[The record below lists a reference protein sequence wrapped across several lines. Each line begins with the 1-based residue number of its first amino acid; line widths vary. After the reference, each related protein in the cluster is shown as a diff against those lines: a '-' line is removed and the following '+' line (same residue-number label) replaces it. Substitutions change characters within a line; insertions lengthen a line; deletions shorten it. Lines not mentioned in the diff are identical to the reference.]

1 MGSRLRGNDDLPLFS
16 RFPSCALA
24 VALVASAAT
33 AAEPEV
39 IDAKVWGSGVSL
51 AAPTWLDARR
61 VLFLSASGFKPNEQ
75 RRALAIWELDGK
87 ASGYRDNVNHYC
99 YRDGTLVYKV
109 LDPADAGM
117 VRGTWYAGKVGS
129 EQPVRKDA
137 GGNVAR
143 LYDTLNCRIA
153 TNEELQ
159 KRPERGMI
167 PLLEKHGYLDPRSGQ
182 VPGLPRN
189 TPVQYVRAADKAA
202 VKLPFGS
209 REFNPAATY
218 FEFADSYLIRSVYY
232 DETKRATVFPWPAQL
247 ERPAW
252 LLKPDGAVT
261 RQIIPKGSWTGKD
274 DPALYLTRAGLV
286 LVRHGGTLERADGV
300 YLAEGSNVRHLL
312 AGRAGPVGVSA
323 DGCSIAFTHAPSAE
337 NDAEDAN
344 NRRTL
349 KVMRLCA
356 SKS

>member
-1 MGSRLRGNDDLPLFS
+1 MLRQTNF
-16 RFPSCALA
+16 ALI
-24 VALVASAAT
+24 AAT
-33 AAEPEV
+33 LTSVAAAAEPQV
-39 IDAKVWGSGVSL
+39 TDAKVWGSGVSL
-51 AAPTWLDARR
+51 VAPTWLDARR

-75 RRALAIWELDGK
+75 RRALAIWEVDGK
-87 ASGYRDNVNHYC
+87 ARGYRDNVNHYC

-109 LDPADAGM
+109 LDAADPNM
-117 VRGTWYAGKVGS
+117 VRGTWYAGKVDS

-143 LYDTLNCRIA
+143 LYDPLNCRIA

-167 PLLEKHGYLDPRSGQ
+167 PLLDKHGYLDPRSGQ
-182 VPGLPRN
+182 TPGLVQN
-189 TPVQYVRAADKAA
+189 NPVQYVRAADKAA

-209 REFNPAATY
+209 REFNAAASY
-218 FEFADSYLIRSVYY
+218 FEFADAYLIRSVYF
-232 DETKRATVFPWPAQL
+232 DATKRTTVFPWPATL
-247 ERPAW
+247 ERPVW

-261 RQIIPKGSWTGKD
+261 KQIIPQGPWTGKD

-286 LVRHGGTLERADGV
+286 LVRHGGMFDRTDGV
-300 YLAEGSNVRHLL
+300 YLAEGNNVRHLL
-312 AGRAGPVGVSA
+312 VGRTGPVGVSA

-337 NDAEDAN
+337 ADVEDAKE

-349 KVMRLCA
+349 KVMRLCEPRP
-356 SKS
+356 

>member
-1 MGSRLRGNDDLPLFS
+1 MLPRTS
-16 RFPSCALA
+16 
-24 VALVASAAT
+24 VALGAAVVAALTVPAAT
-33 AAEPEV
+33 AAEPQV
-39 IDAKVWGSGVSL
+39 IDARVWGSGVSL

-75 RRALAIWELDGK
+75 RRVLAIWELEGK
-87 ASGYRDNVNHYC
+87 ASNYRDNVNHYC

-109 LDPADAGM
+109 LDPADTSM

-143 LYDTLNCRIA
+143 LYDPLNCRIA
-153 TNEELQ
+153 TSEELQ

-182 VPGLPRN
+182 VPGLVQN

-209 REFNPAATY
+209 RDFNPAASY
-218 FEFADSYLIRSVYY
+218 FEFADSYLLRSVHF
-232 DETKRATVFPWPAQL
+232 DANKRTTVFPWPAEL
-247 ERPAW
+247 ERPVW
-252 LLKPDGAVT
+252 LLKPDGTVT
-261 RQIIPKGSWTGKD
+261 KQIVPKGSWSGKD

-286 LVRHGGTLERADGV
+286 LVRHGGTLERADGI
-300 YLAEGSNVRHLL
+300 YLAEGNNVRHLL

-337 NDAEDAN
+337 NDSEDAN

-349 KVMRLCA
+349 KVMRLCEA
-356 SKS
+356 KS

>member
-1 MGSRLRGNDDLPLFS
+1 VPRRISFA
-16 RFPSCALA
+16 FI
-24 VALVASAAT
+24 AAT
-33 AAEPEV
+33 LTSVAAAADPQT
-39 IDAKVWGSGVSL
+39 IDSKVWGSGVSL
-51 AAPTWLDARR
+51 VAPTWLEARR
-61 VLFLSASGFKPNEQ
+61 ILFLSASGFKPNET
-75 RRALAIWELDGK
+75 RRALAIWEVDGK

-109 LDPADAGM
+109 LDAADANM
-117 VRGTWYAGKVGS
+117 VRGTWYAGKVGG

-143 LYDTLNCRIA
+143 LYDPLNCRIA
-153 TNEELQ
+153 THEELQ

-182 VPGLPRN
+182 VPGLVQN

-209 REFNPAATY
+209 REFNAAAAY
-218 FEFADSYLIRSVYY
+218 FEFSDAYLIRSVYF
-232 DETKRATVFPWPAQL
+232 DANKRATVFPWPANL
-247 ERPAW
+247 ERPVW
-252 LLKPDGAVT
+252 LLKPDGAIT
-261 RQIIPKGSWTGKD
+261 KQIIPKGPWTGKD

-286 LVRHGGTLERADGV
+286 LVRHGGMFDRTDGV
-300 YLAEGSNVRHLL
+300 YLADGDNVRHLL

-337 NDAEDAN
+337 ADVEDAKE

-349 KVMRLCA
+349 KVMRLCE